1 MDGPN
6 PILNEFLSGFLD
18 DLNDEEVPGGVSL
31 PVRAVVVEDAEV
43 NETAVQRLEQARRY
57 SEFVYG
63 SAFMSWISPTEDEA
77 LGEADL
83 ALVVEDPTRVVV
95 HERPPTREAR
105 ENYDSPE
112 VYDTSPVE
120 TAREISDALDGEGD
134 RGEQ

>member
-6 PILNEFLSGFLD
+6 PILDEFLSGFLD

-83 ALVVEDPTRVVV
+83 ALVVEDPTTVVV
-95 HERPPTREAR
+95 HERPPTREER

-120 TAREISDALDGEGD
+120 TAREISDALNEEDH
-134 RGEQ
+134 GEQ